1 MPVKGSDTDDEGPA
15 KPAEAA
21 APRAKRRRSQPLKV
35 ANQIPQ
41 SRREEIE
48 KALEDTSS
56 TPKKWSRKDGPKY
69 HRFLRKRISPGT
81 VRQIEFDLL
90 DVDIGES
97 WPIPITV
104 IHGARPGPVVTVLG
118 ALPVSYTHLT
128 LPTKA

>member
-1 MPVKGSDTDDEGPA
+1 MPVKGSDADDEGSA
-15 KPAEAA
+15 KPVEAA

-41 SRREEIE
+41 SRRKEIE
-48 KALEDTSS
+48 KALEDTSP

-69 HRFLRKRISPGT
+69 HQFLRKRISPGT

-97 WPIPITV
+97 WPC
-104 IHGARPGPVVTVLG
+104 L
-118 ALPVSYTHLT
+118 LYTSD
-128 LPTKA
+128 AADE